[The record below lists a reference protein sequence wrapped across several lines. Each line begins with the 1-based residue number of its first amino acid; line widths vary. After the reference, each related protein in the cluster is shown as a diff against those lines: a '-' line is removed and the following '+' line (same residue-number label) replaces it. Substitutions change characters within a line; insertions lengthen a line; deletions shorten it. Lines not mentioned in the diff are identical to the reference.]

1 MIQDN
6 IYVGLDFGTT
16 KICVVVASKNSDGS
30 IDIIGL
36 GKAPSDGIR
45 RGVVVNIDST
55 VQSIRDAITEAER
68 MSGVQIKA
76 VTAGIAGGHIKSFNQ
91 RGTIAVKGGREIT
104 QKDVERVIE
113 TAAATNITVGNEILA
128 ILPQQF
134 ILDGQSEI
142 KDPVGMSG
150 VRLEAD
156 VHIITGAVS
165 SAQNIIRSCEKAGI
179 IVNDIVLEQL
189 ASSESVLSDDE
200 KEIGV
205 CLIDGGGGTSDMA
218 VFKQGAVFHTAAL
231 LIGGRNFTKDLAIGL
246 NTPESEAEKLKVKN
260 GCVWMPLVEEDERIE
275 VPTVGGRPPRLVSK
289 ATVTQILQ
297 ARAEE
302 VFQIFKGEL
311 QYKGLLDHLG
321 AGVVITGGLSNHEGI
336 DMLAAEILGV
346 PVRVGRPHNVG
357 GLSDYVQDPKYAT
370 GVGLAICAA
379 KKGKSSGAR
388 LSSSGDDNDEKQFS
402 NVLGRMKGW
411 FSEFF

>member
-1 MIQDN
+1 MAQDN
-6 IYVGLDFGTT
+6 IFVGLDFGTT
-16 KICVVVASKNSDGS
+16 KICVVVASKNEDGS
-30 IDIIGL
+30 LDIIGL

-55 VQSIRDAITEAER
+55 VASIREAVAEAER
-68 MSGVQIKA
+68 MSGVQIKR

-104 QKDVERVIE
+104 SKDVERVIE
-113 TAAATNITVGNEILA
+113 TAAATNITVGNEVLA

-142 KDPVGMSG
+142 KDPIGMTG

-165 SAQNIIRSCEKAGI
+165 SAQNIVKSCEKAGI
-179 IVNDIVLEQL
+179 IVDDIVLEQL

-205 CLIDGGGGTSDMA
+205 CIIDGGGGTSDLA
-218 VFKQGAVFHTAAL
+218 VYKQGAVFHTAAL

-246 NTPESEAEKLKVKN
+246 NTPESEAEKLKIKH
-260 GCVWMPLVEEDERIE
+260 GCVWMPFTEEDDVIE
-275 VPTVGGRPPRLVSK
+275 VPTVGGRPPREVGK
-289 ATVTQILQ
+289 PVVTQILQ

-311 QYKGLLDHLG
+311 QYKGLMDHLG
-321 AGVVITGGLSNHEGI
+321 AGVVITGGFANHEGI
-336 DMLAAEILGV
+336 EHLAANILGI
-346 PVRVGRPHNVG
+346 PVRLGRPNKVG
-357 GLSDYVQDPKYAT
+357 GLADYVTDPKYAT
-370 GVGLAICAA
+370 VVGLAMTAA
-379 KKGKSSGAR
+379 KKGHQQGNKLSG
-388 LSSSGDDNDEKQFS
+388 SDEKAFA
-402 NVLGRMKGW
+402 NVLGRMKSW
-411 FSEFF
+411 FGEFF

>member
-1 MIQDN
+1 MAQDN
-6 IYVGLDFGTT
+6 IFVGLDFGTT
-16 KICVVVASKNSDGS
+16 KICAVVASKNEDGS
-30 IDIIGL
+30 LDIIGL
-36 GKAPSDGIR
+36 GKAPSEGIR
-45 RGVVVNIDST
+45 RGVVVNIDAT
-55 VQSIRDAITEAER
+55 VASIKDAIAEAER
-68 MSGVQIKA
+68 MSGVQIKS

-104 QKDVERVIE
+104 EKDVERVIE
-113 TAAATNITVGNEILA
+113 TAAATNIQVGNEILA

-134 ILDGQSEI
+134 ILDGQQEI
-142 KDPVGMSG
+142 KDPVGMTG

-165 SAQNIIRSCEKAGI
+165 SAQNIVKSCEKAGI
-179 IVNDIVLEQL
+179 SVDDIVLEQL

-205 CLIDGGGGTSDMA
+205 CIIDGGGGTSDMA
-218 VFKQGAVFHTAAL
+218 VYKQGAVFHTAAL

-246 NTPESEAEKLKVKN
+246 NTPESEAEKLKVQN
-260 GCVWMPLVEEDERIE
+260 GCVWMPLVEEDDVIE
-275 VPTVGGRPPRLVSK
+275 VPTVGGRPPREVGKPVL
-289 ATVTQILQ
+289 TQILQ

-321 AGVVITGGLSNHEGI
+321 AGVVVTGGLSNHEGI
-336 DMLAAEILGV
+336 ESLATEILGI
-346 PVRVGRPHNVG
+346 PVRIGRPGGVG
-357 GLSDYVQDPKYAT
+357 GLSDYVTDPKYAT

-379 KKGKSSGAR
+379 KKGVQGGNKQLSG
-388 LSSSGDDNDEKQFS
+388 SDEKAFA
-402 NVLGRMKGW
+402 NVLGRMKSW
-411 FSEFF
+411 FGEFF

>member
-1 MIQDN
+1 MAADN
-6 IYVGLDFGTT
+6 IFVGLDFGTT
-16 KICVVVASKNSDGS
+16 KICVVVASKNEDGS
-30 IDIIGL
+30 LDIIGL
-36 GKAPSDGIR
+36 GKAPSEGIR

-55 VQSIRDAITEAER
+55 VASIKDAVAEAER
-68 MSGVQIKA
+68 MSGVQIKRA
-76 VTAGIAGGHIKSFNQ
+76 TAGIAGGHIKSFNQ

-104 QKDVERVIE
+104 QKDIERVIE
-113 TAAATNITVGNEILA
+113 TAAATNISVGNEILA

-165 SAQNIIRSCEKAGI
+165 SAQNIVKSCEKAGI
-179 IVNDIVLEQL
+179 IVDDIVLEQL

-205 CLIDGGGGTSDMA
+205 CIIDGGGGTSDMA
-218 VFKQGAVFHTAAL
+218 VYKQGAVYHTAAL

-246 NTPESEAEKLKVKN
+246 NTPESEAEKLKIKY
-260 GCVWMPLVEEDERIE
+260 GCVWMPMVEEDEVIE
-275 VPTVGGRPPRLVSK
+275 VPTVGGRPPRVVGKPVL
-289 ATVTQILQ
+289 TQILQ

-311 QYKGLLDHLG
+311 QYKGLMDHLG
-321 AGVVITGGLSNHEGI
+321 AGVVITGGFANHEGI
-336 DMLAAEILGV
+336 EHLASEIMNV
-346 PVRVGRPHNVG
+346 PVRLGRPDKVG
-357 GLSDYVQDPKYAT
+357 GLADYVTDPKYAT
-370 GVGLAICAA
+370 AVGLAMIAA
-379 KKGKSSGAR
+379 RKGHQQGNKLSG
-388 LSSSGDDNDEKQFS
+388 SDEKAFA
-402 NVLGRMKGW
+402 NVLGRMKSW
-411 FSEFF
+411 FGEFF

>member
-1 MIQDN
+1 MATDN
-6 IYVGLDFGTT
+6 IFVGLDFGTT
-16 KICVVVASKNSDGS
+16 KICAVVASKNEDGS
-30 IDIIGL
+30 LDIIGL
-36 GKAPSDGIR
+36 GKAPSEGIR

-55 VQSIRDAITEAER
+55 VNSIREAVAEAER
-68 MSGVQIKA
+68 MSGVQIKRA
-76 VTAGIAGGHIKSFNQ
+76 TAGIAGGHIKSFNQ

-142 KDPVGMSG
+142 KDPVGMTG

-165 SAQNIIRSCEKAGI
+165 SAQNIVKSCEKAGI
-179 IVNDIVLEQL
+179 IVDDIVLEQL

-205 CLIDGGGGTSDMA
+205 CIIDGGGGTSDMA
-218 VFKQGAVFHTAAL
+218 VYKQGAVFHTAAL

-246 NTPESEAEKLKVKN
+246 NTPESEAEKLKIKH
-260 GCVWMPLVEEDERIE
+260 GCVWMPLVEEDDVIE
-275 VPTVGGRPPRLVSK
+275 VPTVGGRPPREVGK
-289 ATVTQILQ
+289 PVVTQILQ

-311 QYKGLLDHLG
+311 QYKGLMDHLG
-321 AGVVITGGLSNHEGI
+321 AGVVITGGFANHEGI
-336 DMLAAEILGV
+336 EHLAAEILGV
-346 PVRVGRPHNVG
+346 PVRLGKPSRVG
-357 GLSDYVQDPKYAT
+357 GLSDHVTDPKYAT
-370 GVGLAICAA
+370 AVGLAMVASR
-379 KKGKSSGAR
+379 KGHQPGNKLSG
-388 LSSSGDDNDEKQFS
+388 NDEKAFT
-402 NVLGRMKGW
+402 NVLGRMKSW
-411 FSEFF
+411 FGEFF

>member
-1 MIQDN
+1 MSVLIS
-6 IYVGLDFGTT
+6 GTT
-16 KICVVVASKNSDGS
+16 KICAVVASKNEDGS
-30 IDIIGL
+30 LDIIGL
-36 GKAPSDGIR
+36 GKAPSEGIR

-55 VQSIRDAITEAER
+55 VNSIREAVAEAER
-68 MSGVQIKA
+68 MSGVQIKRA
-76 VTAGIAGGHIKSFNQ
+76 TAGIAGGHIKSFNQ

-142 KDPVGMSG
+142 KDPVGMTG

-165 SAQNIIRSCEKAGI
+165 SAQNIVKSCEKAGI
-179 IVNDIVLEQL
+179 IVDDIVLEQL

-205 CLIDGGGGTSDMA
+205 CIIDGGGGTSDMA
-218 VFKQGAVFHTAAL
+218 VYKQGAVFHTAAL

-246 NTPESEAEKLKVKN
+246 NTPESEAEKLKIKH
-260 GCVWMPLVEEDERIE
+260 GCVWMPLVEEDDVIE
-275 VPTVGGRPPRLVSK
+275 VPTVGGRPPREVGK
-289 ATVTQILQ
+289 PVVTQILQ

-311 QYKGLLDHLG
+311 QYKGLMDHLG
-321 AGVVITGGLSNHEGI
+321 AGVVITGGFANHEGI
-336 DMLAAEILGV
+336 EHLAAEILGV
-346 PVRVGRPHNVG
+346 PVRLGKPSRVG
-357 GLSDYVQDPKYAT
+357 GLSDHVTDPKYAT
-370 GVGLAICAA
+370 AVGLAMVASR
-379 KKGKSSGAR
+379 KGHQPGNKLSG
-388 LSSSGDDNDEKQFS
+388 NDEKAFT
-402 NVLGRMKGW
+402 NVLGRMKSW
-411 FSEFF
+411 FGEFF

>member
-1 MIQDN
+1 MATDN
-6 IYVGLDFGTT
+6 IFVGLDFGTT
-16 KICVVVASKNSDGS
+16 KICVVVASKNEDGS
-30 IDIIGL
+30 LDIIGL
-36 GKAPSDGIR
+36 GKSPSEGIR
-45 RGVVVNIDST
+45 RGVVVNIDAT
-55 VQSIRDAITEAER
+55 VQSIKDAVAEAER
-68 MSGVQIKA
+68 MSGVQIKRA
-76 VTAGIAGGHIKSFNQ
+76 TAGIAGGHIKSFNQ

-104 QKDVERVIE
+104 AKDVERVIE

-142 KDPVGMSG
+142 KDPVGMTG

-165 SAQNIIRSCEKAGI
+165 SAQNIVKSCEKAGI
-179 IVNDIVLEQL
+179 TVDDIVLEQL

-205 CLIDGGGGTSDMA
+205 CIIDGGGGTSDLA
-218 VFKQGAVFHTAAL
+218 VYKQGAVFHTAAL

-246 NTPESEAEKLKVKN
+246 NTPESEAEKLKVKH
-260 GCVWMPLVEEDERIE
+260 GCVWMPLVEEDDVIE
-275 VPTVGGRPPRLVSK
+275 VPTVGGRPPREVGK
-289 ATVTQILQ
+289 PVVTQILQ

-311 QYKGLLDHLG
+311 QYKGLMDHLG
-321 AGVVITGGLSNHEGI
+321 AGVVVTGGFANHEGI
-336 DMLAAEILGV
+336 EHLAAEILGV
-346 PVRVGRPHNVG
+346 PVRLGKPYKVG
-357 GLSDYVQDPKYAT
+357 GLSDHVTDPKYAT
-370 GVGLAICAA
+370 AVGLAMVASR
-379 KKGKSSGAR
+379 KGHQPGNKLSG
-388 LSSSGDDNDEKQFS
+388 NDEKAFT

-411 FSEFF
+411 FGEFF

>member
-1 MIQDN
+1 MAGDN
-6 IYVGLDFGTT
+6 IFVGLDFGTT
-16 KICVVVASKNSDGS
+16 KICAVVASKNEDGS
-30 IDIIGL
+30 LDIIGL
-36 GKAPSDGIR
+36 GKAPSEGIR

-55 VQSIRDAITEAER
+55 VQSIREAVAEAER
-68 MSGVQIKA
+68 MSGVQIKRA
-76 VTAGIAGGHIKSFNQ
+76 TAGIAGGHIKSFNQ

-142 KDPVGMSG
+142 KDPVGMTG

-165 SAQNIIRSCEKAGI
+165 SAQNIVKSCEKAGI
-179 IVNDIVLEQL
+179 IVDDIVLEQL

-205 CLIDGGGGTSDMA
+205 CIIDGGGGTSDMA
-218 VFKQGAVFHTAAL
+218 VYKQGAVFHTAAL

-246 NTPESEAEKLKVKN
+246 NTPESEAEKLKIQH
-260 GCVWMPLVEEDERIE
+260 GCVWMPLVEEDDVIE
-275 VPTVGGRPPRLVSK
+275 VPTVGGRPPREVGK
-289 ATVTQILQ
+289 PVVTQILQ

-311 QYKGLLDHLG
+311 QYKGLMDHLG
-321 AGVVITGGLSNHEGI
+321 AGVVITGGFANHEGI
-336 DMLAAEILGV
+336 EHLAAEILGV
-346 PVRVGRPHNVG
+346 PVRLGKPSRVG
-357 GLSDYVQDPKYAT
+357 GLSDHVTDPKYAT
-370 GVGLAICAA
+370 AVGLAMVASR
-379 KKGKSSGAR
+379 KGHQPGNKLSG
-388 LSSSGDDNDEKQFS
+388 NDEKAFT
-402 NVLGRMKGW
+402 NVLGRMKSW
-411 FSEFF
+411 FGEFF

>member
-1 MIQDN
+1 MAQDN
-6 IYVGLDFGTT
+6 IFVGLDFGTT
-16 KICVVVASKNSDGS
+16 KICVVVASKNDDGS
-30 IDIIGL
+30 LDIIGL
-36 GKAPSDGIR
+36 GKAPSEGIR

-55 VQSIRDAITEAER
+55 VASIKDAVAEAER
-68 MSGVQIKA
+68 MSGVQIKRA
-76 VTAGIAGGHIKSFNQ
+76 TAGIAGGHIKSFNQ

-104 QKDVERVIE
+104 SKDVERVIE

-165 SAQNIIRSCEKAGI
+165 SAQNIVKSCEKAGI
-179 IVNDIVLEQL
+179 LVDDIVLEQL

-205 CLIDGGGGTSDMA
+205 CIIDGGGGTSDLA
-218 VFKQGAVFHTAAL
+218 VYKQGAVFHTAAL

-246 NTPESEAEKLKVKN
+246 NTPESEAEKLKIRH
-260 GCVWMPLVEEDERIE
+260 GCVWMPMVEEDDVIE
-275 VPTVGGRPPRLVSK
+275 VPTVGGRPPREVGKPVL
-289 ATVTQILQ
+289 TQILQ

-321 AGVVITGGLSNHEGI
+321 AGVVITGGLANHEGI
-336 DMLAAEILGV
+336 EHLAAQILGV
-346 PVRVGRPHNVG
+346 PVRLGRPNKVG
-357 GLSDYVQDPKYAT
+357 GLADYVTDPKYAT
-370 GVGLAICAA
+370 AVGLAMVAA
-379 KKGKSSGAR
+379 KKGHQQGNKLSG
-388 LSSSGDDNDEKQFS
+388 SDEKAFA
-402 NVLGRMKGW
+402 NVLGRMKSW
-411 FSEFF
+411 FGEFF

>member
-1 MIQDN
+1 MASDN
-6 IYVGLDFGTT
+6 IFVGLDFGTT
-16 KICVVVASKNSDGS
+16 KICAVVASKNEDGS
-30 IDIIGL
+30 LDIIGL
-36 GKAPSDGIR
+36 GKAPSEGIR

-55 VQSIRDAITEAER
+55 VASIKAAVMEAER
-68 MSGVQIKA
+68 MSGVQIKKA
-76 VTAGIAGGHIKSFNQ
+76 TAGIAGGHIKSFNQ

-104 QKDVERVIE
+104 QKDVDRVIE

-134 ILDGQSEI
+134 ILDGQTEI
-142 KDPVGMSG
+142 KDPVGMTG

-165 SAQNIIRSCEKAGI
+165 SAQNIVKSCEKAGI
-179 IVNDIVLEQL
+179 AVDDIVLEQL

-205 CLIDGGGGTSDMA
+205 CIIDGGGGTSDLA

-246 NTPESEAEKLKVKN
+246 NTPESEAEKLKIQH
-260 GCVWMPLVEEDERIE
+260 GCVWMPMVEEDDVIE
-275 VPTVGGRPPRLVSK
+275 VPTVGGRPPRQVGKPVL
-289 ATVTQILQ
+289 TQILQ

-311 QYKGLLDHLG
+311 QYKGLMDHLG
-321 AGVVITGGLSNHEGI
+321 AGVVITGGFANHEGI
-336 DMLAAEILGV
+336 EHLAAEILDV
-346 PVRVGRPHNVG
+346 PVRLGRPTKVG
-357 GLSDYVQDPKYAT
+357 GLADYVTDPKYAT
-370 GVGLAICAA
+370 VVGLAMVAA
-379 KKGKSSGAR
+379 RKGHQQGNKLSG
-388 LSSSGDDNDEKQFS
+388 SDEKAFG
-402 NVLGRMKGW
+402 NVLSRMKGW
-411 FSEFF
+411 FGEFF

>member
-1 MIQDN
+1 MAQDN
-6 IYVGLDFGTT
+6 IFVGLDFGTT
-16 KICVVVASKNSDGS
+16 KICVVVASKNDDGS
-30 IDIIGL
+30 LDIIGL
-36 GKAPSDGIR
+36 GKAPSEGIR

-55 VQSIRDAITEAER
+55 VASIKDAVAEAER
-68 MSGVQIKA
+68 MSGVQIKRA
-76 VTAGIAGGHIKSFNQ
+76 TAGIAGGHIKSFNQ

-104 QKDVERVIE
+104 SKDVERVIE
-113 TAAATNITVGNEILA
+113 TAAATNLTVGNEILA

-165 SAQNIIRSCEKAGI
+165 SAQNIVKSCEKAGI
-179 IVNDIVLEQL
+179 LVDDIVLEQL

-205 CLIDGGGGTSDMA
+205 CIIDGGGGTSDLA
-218 VFKQGAVFHTAAL
+218 VYKQGAVFHTAAL

-246 NTPESEAEKLKVKN
+246 NTPESEAEKLKIRH
-260 GCVWMPLVEEDERIE
+260 GCVWMPMVEEDDVIE
-275 VPTVGGRPPRLVSK
+275 VPTVGGRPPREVGKPVL
-289 ATVTQILQ
+289 TQILQ

-321 AGVVITGGLSNHEGI
+321 AGVVITGGLANHEGI
-336 DMLAAEILGV
+336 EHLAAQILGV
-346 PVRVGRPHNVG
+346 PVRLGRPNKVG
-357 GLSDYVQDPKYAT
+357 GLADYVTDPKYAT
-370 GVGLAICAA
+370 AVGLAMVAA
-379 KKGKSSGAR
+379 KKGHQQGNKLSG
-388 LSSSGDDNDEKQFS
+388 SDEKAFA
-402 NVLGRMKGW
+402 NVLGRMKSW
-411 FSEFF
+411 FGEFF